1 MKDDFNCHQN
11 ISDAIFYNDCKIMKS
26 TFPVASPIL
35 LKHAEEWRKTFKTMQ
50 LWGEEDK
57 DEGRFTQK
65 SIRFYKIF
73 LLPYG
78 NERVFSQI

>member
-11 ISDAIFYNDCKIMKS
+11 ISDSIFYNNWKTIKS
-26 TFPVASPIL
+26 TFPIASHRL

-57 DEGRFTQK
+57 DEGRFT
-65 SIRFYKIF
+65 
-73 LLPYG
+73 
-78 NERVFSQI
+78 